1 MEVVAVLYR
10 VRQFFRGIFASRL
23 SKDEVDFVKENLPE
37 AAWELF
43 FQMNRADKRHSMYVL
58 KTALELFDGGFRE
71 QDFPYL
77 YGQDAGNLRQL
88 LIRCC
93 LMHDVGRG
101 NSMGPVRKSIAVLL
115 NRFFPVWSRRY
126 GRCDSRSYVRGLLY
140 RYYHHGELGGE
151 LLRGIGMSTEAA
163 IISLHH
169 KKGRGNMLPE
179 NRKLLSILKEADSL
193 N

>member
-1 MEVVAVLYR
+1 MLYR
-10 VRQFFRGIFASRL
+10 VKQFFRGIFARGL
-23 SKDEVDFVKENLPE
+23 GKDEVDFVKENLPE

-43 FQMNRADKRHSMYVL
+43 FQMNRADRRHSMNVL

-77 YGQDAGNLRQL
+77 SKQDAGNLRQL

-93 LMHDVGRG
+93 LLHDVGRG
-101 NSMGPVRKSIAVLL
+101 SSMGPVRKSIAVLL
-115 NRFFPVWSRRY
+115 NMFFPVWSRRY

-140 RYYHHGELGGE
+140 RYYNHGELGGE

-169 KKGRGNMLPE
+169 KKGRGSMLPE